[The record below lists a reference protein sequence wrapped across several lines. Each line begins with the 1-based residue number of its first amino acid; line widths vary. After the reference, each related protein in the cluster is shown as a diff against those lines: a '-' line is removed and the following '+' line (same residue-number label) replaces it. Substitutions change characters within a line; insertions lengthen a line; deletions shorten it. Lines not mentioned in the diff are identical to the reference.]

1 MLFNDI
7 YLNLAPLNYYQRIK
21 KSRQTIQGVICLQ
34 KGNPLRHGMN
44 RVFKAFP
51 RYIEKYHCNT

>member
-1 MLFNDI
+1 MLLNDI

-34 KGNPLRHGMN
+34 KGNSLRHGMN
-44 RVFKAFP
+44 RVFKALP
-51 RYIEKYHCNT
+51 RHIKKH